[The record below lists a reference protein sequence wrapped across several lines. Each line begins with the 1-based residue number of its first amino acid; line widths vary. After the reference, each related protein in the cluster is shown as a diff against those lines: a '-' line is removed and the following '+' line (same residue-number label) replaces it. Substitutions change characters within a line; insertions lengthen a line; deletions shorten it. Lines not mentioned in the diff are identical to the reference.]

1 MVELQVPET
10 LESKTMANSIYYK
23 HLTDE
28 HSRKSCW
35 LPTLSYLLPPFK
47 CLLWFF
53 PVAFTHRT
61 VFLRQDARPVNLN
74 DSDIKANKQNEGN
87 QISLAGILP
96 VKPWLHEKKTRCS
109 QSHKQGGETY
119 KKNLCGQYANGRA
132 PAGSE
137 SSQHWS
143 EGYSCRRAQW
153 TICNTVQWIIFPV
166 DHGWEH
172 PSMVLLSSQ
181 QRTSKGSFTFFI
193 SILEDL
199 LPHDIYSTVYLV
211 NIILQWRQYS

>member
-1 MVELQVPET
+1 MPLVVLPSGFHSQNCFPEAGCT
-10 LESKTMANSIYYK
+10 SCQSEWLWHKSKQTK
-23 HLTDE
+23 
-28 HSRKSCW
+28 W
-35 LPTLSYLLPPFK
+35 
-47 CLLWFF
+47 
-53 PVAFTHRT
+53 
-61 VFLRQDARPVNLN
+61 
-74 DSDIKANKQNEGN
+74 
-87 QISLAGILP
+87 
-96 VKPWLHEKKTRCS
+96 
-109 QSHKQGGETY
+109 GETKSVSLGSCQWNLDFMKRKQDVHNLTNRVEKLT